1 MVHPVRGGT
10 GRAGPR
16 ASSPPRLH
24 DWFRAST
31 DDDKLRATLSL
42 SVAWLVVCKHRNI
55 EEYMLITYF
64 YGNSMITLGTL
75 GF

>member
-1 MVHPVRGGT
+1 MLHVGT
-10 GRAGPR
+10 ILESAMPFLTGKWEDVISK
-16 ASSPPRLH
+16 ASSQHAMPV
-24 DWFRAST
+24 
-31 DDDKLRATLSL
+31 ATLSL